1 MKNAIKL
8 AVLSVIILMLAVGAT
23 GCISSN
29 NNPNNPTNPTTAPVA
44 TATAAPSQATVKPTA
59 AAPTKTPTATP
70 TTPPTDSNIAG
81 IEQNFISK
89 AYTIVTHFTK
99 TTFDGK
105 VAYKGTVKDTSG
117 SYKITAILTSTQAEA
132 TSYADSLVAQY
143 KANGF
148 TVDSDNGNYQYILSK
163 GYTTAGIAAYSVVYG
178 TGSPGVAILE
188 EA

>member
-8 AVLSVIILMLAVGAT
+8 AVLSVIILMLAVGAA

-59 AAPTKTPTATP
+59 APTKTPTAT
-70 TTPPTDSNIAG
+70 PTDSNIAG
-81 IEQNFISK
+81 IEQNFVSK
-89 AYTIVTHFTK
+89 GYTIVTHFTK

-105 VAYKGTVKDTSG
+105 VAYKGTVKDSSG

-148 TVDSDNGNYQYILSK
+148 TVDSDNGNYQYILSQ
-163 GYTTAGIAAYSVVYG
+163 GSTTAGIAAYSVVYG

>member
-59 AAPTKTPTATP
+59 APTKTPTAT
-70 TTPPTDSNIAG
+70 PTDSNIAG
-81 IEQNFISK
+81 IEQNFVSK
-89 AYTIVTHFTK
+89 GYTIVTHFTK

-105 VAYKGTVKDTSG
+105 VAYKGTVKDSSG

-132 TSYADSLVAQY
+132 TSYADSLLAQY
-143 KANGF
+143 KAKGF
-148 TVDSDNGNYQYILSK
+148 TVDSDNGNYQYILSQ

>member
-23 GCISSN
+23 GCITSTNKS
-29 NNPNNPTNPTTAPVA
+29 TNPTTAPEA
-44 TATAAPSQATVKPTA
+44 TAQATVEPTA
-59 AAPTKTPTATP
+59 TPTAAPTKTPTVSP
-70 TTPPTDSNIAG
+70 TSTPTDSNIAG

-89 AYTIVTHFTK
+89 GYTIVTHFTK

-105 VAYKGTVKDTSG
+105 VAYKGTVKDSSG
-117 SYKITAILTSTQAEA
+117 SYRITAILTSTQAQA

-148 TVDSDNGNYQYILSK
+148 TVDSNNGNYQYILSR

>member
-29 NNPNNPTNPTTAPVA
+29 NNPTNPTNPTTAPVA

-70 TTPPTDSNIAG
+70 TDSNIAG
-81 IEQNFISK
+81 IEQNFVSK
-89 AYTIVTHFTK
+89 GYSIVTHFTK

-105 VAYKGTVKDTSG
+105 VAYKGTVKDSSG

-132 TSYADSLVAQY
+132 TSYADSLLAQY